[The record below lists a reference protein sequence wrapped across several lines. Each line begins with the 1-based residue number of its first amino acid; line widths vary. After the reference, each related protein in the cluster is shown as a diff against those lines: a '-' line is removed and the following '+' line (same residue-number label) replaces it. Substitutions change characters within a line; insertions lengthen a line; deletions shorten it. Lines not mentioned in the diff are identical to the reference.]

1 MPVKSARRE
10 SRHLIALLFRFFR
23 IDSNKILHAT
33 PLFHSQWTL
42 KKKSKSGQY
51 VYLFTYSCSWL
62 WHKIDKIDK
71 KTLGEGGIFLPGGWR
86 VNKCPPLNVTS
97 GESRFTKVGWGKLK
111 KENIHP
117 WEHHFSFI
125 YWTQHKP
132 DIIFLSLSMGLIIRK
147 VDFTKWILNLHL
159 FKMFIIKLEVY

>member
-1 MPVKSARRE
+1 MIFEDLEKNCRSLFILYLILFKPLRKLKNLKHTCYQRRLKERGMGEWVTSPLKNWGNVPPPVKSARRE

-71 KTLGEGGIFLPGGWR
+71 KNSRGGGDFFARRMEGKQMSSPECYF
-86 VNKCPPLNVTS
+86 
-97 GESRFTKVGWGKLK
+97 WGK
-111 KENIHP
+111 
-117 WEHHFSFI
+117 
-125 YWTQHKP
+125 
-132 DIIFLSLSMGLIIRK
+132 
-147 VDFTKWILNLHL
+147 
-159 FKMFIIKLEVY
+159 